1 MAGDRRGHRFGGVP
15 TTPRGRDLFL
25 RCYSLDKSHVNG
37 WDVLRLGLAV
47 FSVSKHL
54 NRVEKIPI
62 VVAANSANQRV
73 SLFT

>member
-1 MAGDRRGHRFGGVP
+1 MV
-15 TTPRGRDLFL
+15 
-25 RCYSLDKSHVNG
+25 KN
-37 WDVLRLGLAV
+37 VLRLGLAV

-62 VVAANSANQRV
+62 IMVVNGANPRV